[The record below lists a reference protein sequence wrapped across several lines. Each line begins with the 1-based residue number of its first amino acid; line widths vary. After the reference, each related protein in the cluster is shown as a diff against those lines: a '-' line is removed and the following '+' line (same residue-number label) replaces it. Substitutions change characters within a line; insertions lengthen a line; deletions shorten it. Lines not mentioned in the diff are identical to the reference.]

1 MTDANTPTSPE
12 PTPAVP
18 TPAAA
23 PVAPAAGSYA
33 APGTPV
39 EGAPSAYAAPGAPV
53 GDSSKAARNGF
64 IFSILQ
70 FPVNILSTN
79 IINGMAVG
87 ATVDSV
93 GGILG
98 VFVVSRIIVLALIV
112 LGFIFSLKG
121 LRETAGGARKGRG
134 FAIAGIIIA
143 SIGVLFWIISLLGAA
158 ALFVL

>member
-18 TPAAA
+18 TPAA
-23 PVAPAAGSYA
+23 APAAGSYA